1 MCYYNYQHCD
11 VRDSICH
18 CDPANRDGT
27 ATRVSQWVVDNDD
40 DDVVVVVVVV
50 RCVTTITSTVTSGTA
65 SVTVIPQTGT
75 VLQPE

>member
-1 MCYYNYQHCD
+1 MCYYNCQHCD
-11 VRDSICH
+11 VRDGICH
-18 CDPANRDGT
+18 CGPANRDGT

-40 DDVVVVVVVV
+40 GDVVVV
-50 RCVTTITSTVTSGTA
+50 RCVTTIASTVTSGTA